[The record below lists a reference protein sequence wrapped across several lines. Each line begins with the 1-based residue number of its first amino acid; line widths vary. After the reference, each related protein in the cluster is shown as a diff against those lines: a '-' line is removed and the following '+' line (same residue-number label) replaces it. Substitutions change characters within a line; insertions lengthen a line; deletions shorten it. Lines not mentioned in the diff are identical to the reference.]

1 MQTNNELIPILSQR
15 LNISERQVSA
25 TVRLLGEGATIP
37 FISRY
42 RKEATGGLDE
52 VQIADIKEHHDALCE
67 LVKRK
72 ETIVA
77 AIGQQGKLTDELSR
91 RIAACWD
98 AAYLED
104 IYLPYKPKRRTRAEI
119 ARQRGLEPLAAWLL
133 LQQKGDTVA
142 KAAPYVGG
150 EVASAD
156 EALKGACDII
166 AEQVSE
172 DERVRHTVRMQYE
185 RTALI
190 CSKVIKG
197 KETEAANYA
206 DYFDFSE
213 PLRRCSSHRLL
224 AMRRGEAEELLRI
237 RIVTADEADCTGRVE
252 RIYVKSGNAS
262 SRLVA
267 GAARDAC
274 QRLIFPSIE
283 NEFAALSKQKADE
296 EAIRVFVNNLQQL
309 LLAAPLGPKRVLA
322 IDPGFRTGCKVVC
335 LSAQGDLLHHEAIF
349 PHPPKEETRR
359 AAETLTGL
367 VERYGIEAMAIGNG
381 TAGRETQQFVAQLHF
396 SRPVEVFMVSED
408 GASVYS
414 ASKTAREEFPEQ
426 DVTVRGAVSIGR
438 RLMDPLAELVKID
451 PQSIGVGQYQ
461 HDVNQTRLRESLDK
475 TVEHCVNAV
484 GVNVNTASRHL
495 LTYVSGLGPQLA
507 RNIVAYRSEN
517 GPFRT
522 RRQLLE
528 VPRMGAKAYEQ
539 CAGFLRIAGGEQL
552 LDNTAVHPES
562 YPVVERMAA
571 QCGCRVDELI
581 ADKKLRAGLRAED
594 FVTPETGL
602 PTVRDIL
609 DELDKPGLDPR
620 GRAEA
625 FAFDA
630 TVRTLDDLRVGM
642 ELPGI
647 VTNITNFGC
656 FVDMGIKEK
665 GLIHVSRMAD
675 RYIANP
681 ADVVHL
687 HQPVRVRVEEID
699 TARRRI
705 ALRLIERT

>member
-224 AMRRGEAEELLRI
+224 AMRRGEAEGLLRI
-237 RIVTADEADCTGRVE
+237 RIVTADEADCAGRVE
-252 RIYVKSGNAS
+252 RMYVKSGNAS
-262 SRLVA
+262 SRLVT

-381 TAGRETQQFVAQLHF
+381 TAGRETQQFVAQQHF

-539 CAGFLRIAGGEQL
+539 CAGFLRIAGGKQL

>member
-52 VQIADIKEHHDALCE
+52 VQIADIKEHRDALCE

-252 RIYVKSGNAS
+252 RMYVKSGNAS

>member
-252 RIYVKSGNAS
+252 RMYVKSGNAS

-522 RRQLLE
+522 RRQLQE

>member
-252 RIYVKSGNAS
+252 RMYVKSGNAS